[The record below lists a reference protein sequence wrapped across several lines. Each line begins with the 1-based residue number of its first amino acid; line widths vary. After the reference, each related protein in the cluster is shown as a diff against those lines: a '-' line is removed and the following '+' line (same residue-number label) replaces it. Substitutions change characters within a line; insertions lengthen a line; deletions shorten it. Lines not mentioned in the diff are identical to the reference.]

1 MNVSFEFLLRS
12 DGGNLPDTS
21 NTSTINYSSRFM
33 GYQKTCMT
41 CRRTGDKETKA
52 YPTILQPINNVNWR
66 LPKAERQENG
76 YV

>member
-1 MNVSFEFLLRS
+1 
-12 DGGNLPDTS
+12 
-21 NTSTINYSSRFM
+21 M